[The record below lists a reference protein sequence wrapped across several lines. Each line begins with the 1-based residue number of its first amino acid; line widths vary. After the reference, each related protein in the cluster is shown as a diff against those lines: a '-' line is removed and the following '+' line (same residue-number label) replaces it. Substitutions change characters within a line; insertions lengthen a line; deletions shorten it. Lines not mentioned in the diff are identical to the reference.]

1 MINMSQETITP
12 TETID
17 WTNLYE
23 SVFMEGKSDRRA
35 NQPILSFDAF
45 HTMLMNDYPVYV
57 NVSLQHSDYKD
68 LYNVYGK
75 GYRS

>member
-1 MINMSQETITP
+1 MSAEAITP
-12 TETID
+12 TETVN

-35 NQPILSFDAF
+35 NTPILSFDAF

-57 NVSLQHSDYKD
+57 NVSLQHSDYKE